1 MVGIII
7 ILICIILG
15 TWCLER
21 MKIRFPYFKEFI
33 LFLLVV
39 FAGLRYNV
47 GVDYP
52 IYEDIFNDPYSVHA
66 LAIEPIWLGINKV
79 LRALGMGVRVF
90 FFLTSW
96 LVVWG
101 FYIGIRKM
109 SFHFY
114 ISILLFVLCGFYFE
128 SMNIVRQYVAV
139 SLLFVSFSYF
149 VEKKSRKYFLCVL
162 CAILFHYSV
171 LVILPLIWIS
181 RFKYPVWLLIITL
194 FVSAFYGKILF
205 NLIVEYIMPS
215 FTEIGYYQYGVED
228 FDSGVSSGVLRLF
241 YNLFGIFI
249 LSLYA
254 KQNQIHPYL
263 HILVNMFVMGL
274 LLYNIFY
281 LFMPARRLYHY
292 FFPYLILLFPY
303 YLRCFNRISQV
314 IILTGTCLV
323 FGIFLAKSNWDVLY
337 NFDFSFF

>member
-1 MVGIII
+1 MVKIII
-7 ILICIILG
+7 ILMCIILG
-15 TWCLER
+15 AWCLER
-21 MKIRFPYFKEFI
+21 MRIRFPYFKEFI

-52 IYEDIFNDPYSVHA
+52 VYEDIYNDPYSVHA
-66 LAIEPIWLGINKV
+66 LAIEPIWLGINRV
-79 LRALGMGVRVF
+79 LHALGMGVRGF
-90 FFLTSW
+90 FFLTSL

-101 FYIGIRKM
+101 FYIGIHKM
-109 SFHFY
+109 SSHFY

-128 SMNIVRQYVAV
+128 SMNIVRQYAAV
-139 SLLFVSFSYF
+139 SLLFVSFSYL
-149 VEKKSRKYFLCVL
+149 VEKKNRKYFLCVL

-181 RFKYPVWLLIITL
+181 RFRYPVWLLIIVL
-194 FVSAFYGKILF
+194 IVSVFWGKLLF

-215 FTEIGYYQYGVED
+215 FTKIGYYQYGVED
-228 FDSGVSSGVLRLF
+228 FDSGINSGVLKLF
-241 YNLFGIFI
+241 YNLLGIFV
-249 LSLYA
+249 LLLYA
-254 KQNQIHPYL
+254 KQHQIHPYL
-263 HILVNMFVMGL
+263 HVFVNMFVIGL

-303 YLRCFNRISQV
+303 YLRYFNRISQV
-314 IILTGTCLV
+314 IILIGTYLV
-323 FGIFLAKSNWDVLY
+323 FGIFLLKSNWDVLY